1 MKVVRN
7 ALLQKLRRVRVKNQR
22 SREGINPA
30 AGCYH
35 GDASEAPPTDVGAVL
50 KKKGKRRGGR
60 EREKMKKSRNE
71 PLNGEERKTDETG
84 METLSGMVAWQ
95 EMGVPL
101 PIIKALKDLGFT
113 SPTAIQ
119 QQAIPVAMDTTSDII
134 GAAETVSFRVYFI
147 KGKQGTQY
155 FTYPRIPQT
164 FHQ

>member
-1 MKVVRN
+1 
-7 ALLQKLRRVRVKNQR
+7 
-22 SREGINPA
+22 
-30 AGCYH
+30 
-35 GDASEAPPTDVGAVL
+35 
-50 KKKGKRRGGR
+50 
-60 EREKMKKSRNE
+60 MKKSRNE

-134 GAAETVSFRVYFI
+134 GAAETVRTLLVKLSCIFYKGQAGYTIFHIPTNSANISPVRVSSYGI
-147 KGKQGTQY
+147 SVIDSILLLGIG
-155 FTYPRIPQT
+155 
-164 FHQ
+164 